1 MALVGTPHH
10 RGSTLQV
17 VGIAGTGDNAI
28 VIELDDVSRF
38 DMFSLMSSNGA
49 MDVDVSLDGTNFTLG
64 TAALA
69 LEDKHSTTP
78 GTRVVVTAADRVYYF
93 EGNYKSVR
101 VRQNGAV
108 AVADAILICGKRG
121 RTQG

>member
-1 MALVGTPHH
+1 MALVGTPNH

-28 VIELDDVSRF
+28 VIELDDVQRF
-38 DMFSLMSSNGA
+38 DMFALMSSNGA
-49 MDVDVSLDGTNFTLG
+49 MDVEASLDGTNFTT
-64 TAALA
+64 TAPLA

-93 EGNYKSVR
+93 EGNYKAIR
-101 VRQNGAV
+101 VRQAGAT
-108 AVADAILICGKRG
+108 AVADPILICGKRG